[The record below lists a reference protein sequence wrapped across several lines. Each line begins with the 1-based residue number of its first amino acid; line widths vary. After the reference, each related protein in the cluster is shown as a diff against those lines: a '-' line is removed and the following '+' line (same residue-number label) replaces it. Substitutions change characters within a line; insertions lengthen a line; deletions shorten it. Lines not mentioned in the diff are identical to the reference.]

1 VIDYKQAH
9 REQLIQAPR
18 WARPGEVRWD
28 LCRIIAGNSGNDW
41 TIEYVGQV
49 LPLMA
54 AASAAATTISTS
66 SVTNDTPRPV
76 MKTTGIGT
84 QGMGGY

>member
-1 VIDYKQAH
+1 
-9 REQLIQAPR
+9 
-18 WARPGEVRWD
+18 
-28 LCRIIAGNSGNDW
+28 
-41 TIEYVGQV
+41 VGQV

-54 AASAAATTISTS
+54 AASAAATTISAS

-84 QGMGGY
+84 QGIGGY